1 VTTVLN
7 NFKNISD
14 RWDRVHEERLN
25 NLVGRS
31 SLDGRGRPALSQ
43 NPKLRRRAPPGV
55 RRGHHAGRPGP
66 TRRLLSAL
74 RGVLLPF
81 AHGFRRQ
88 RPRSS
93 EVHVFEGRPMPRSI
107 CMLGS
112 QRFFVKHL
120 LSGRAG
126 IKALRGG
133 EYSLAG
139 RALPATTFQRYAS
152 APGLSHDGWATS
164 LREISGRSAALPR
177 RLRSA
182 DGEEA
187 LRRAAS

>member
-1 VTTVLN
+1 MSGALGYLSFFWGFIHHLT
-7 NFKNISD
+7 
-14 RWDRVHEERLN
+14 
-25 NLVGRS
+25 RS
-31 SLDGRGRPALSQ
+31 WQNPTRSCTSPPGCSNSRNPWYPPSPEFFDGRGRPALSQ

-55 RRGHHAGRPGP
+55 RRGHPHGRPGP
-66 TRRLLSAL
+66 TRRRLSAL

-93 EVHVFEGRPMPRSI
+93 QAHDFEGRPMPRSI
-107 CMLGS
+107 FMLGL

-139 RALPATTFQRYAS
+139 RAVPAITFQRYAS
-152 APGLSHDGWATS
+152 APGISHDGGATS
-164 LREISGRSAALPR
+164 VEDRFRS
-177 RLRSA
+177 
-182 DGEEA
+182 
-187 LRRAAS
+187 